1 MMSLN
6 QRILSSAFV
15 VLILFVVGTAITL
28 DRAFQDNALAA
39 LQDRM
44 LGKLYLLMGDAEVD
58 LDGNLTM
65 PEEFPGFPQISQIH
79 SGTAAFITDG
89 TQKLVWQ
96 SLSALYLPAL
106 PTNEQMTDQ
115 QQFKRLIMNDTPYF
129 LYHYP
134 VQWETEAKDYPFVF
148 HLLMDSSLFDDQR
161 DQYENTLWSWLAAIA
176 LLLLVVQAVA
186 LRWGL
191 LPMRKV
197 AGELNRIEAGQQE
210 NLGGR
215 YPVELSKLT
224 DNINSLI
231 HHERKYQQR
240 YRNALADLA
249 HSLKTP
255 LAILQ
260 GAIKTETD
268 PRKLKLL
275 VAQQIERMDNIVQY
289 QLRRAATIGKL
300 PGARLIRLQPIIEKI
315 VNAVSRAHYSKQP
328 RIDIEVDSAIS
339 LQINESDLL
348 ELLGNLVDNAF
359 KWCRER
365 VTITACHQ
373 QDKIVIKIS
382 DDGPDIPATESVR
395 ILQRGVRGDSS
406 VPGHGIGLA
415 IVQDI
420 LQANDGQLTVVSE
433 GAAGKSFVIS
443 FSQPFKTHAG
453 KGNSG
458 RRF

>member
-6 QRILSSAFV
+6 QRILSSAFF

-28 DRAFQDNALAA
+28 DRAFQDSALAA

-58 LDGNLTM
+58 SDGNLAM
-65 PEEFPGFPQISQIH
+65 PEEFPGFPQMGQLH
-79 SGTAAFITDG
+79 SGTAAFITNG
-89 TQKLVWQ
+89 TQQIVWQ
-96 SLSALYLPAL
+96 SLSASPLSVSLINMSLA
-106 PTNEQMTDQ
+106 DR
-115 QQFKRLIMNDTPYF
+115 QQFKRVMLNDIPYF

-134 VQWETEAKDYPFVF
+134 VQWETEVKDYPFVF
-148 HLLMDSSLFDDQR
+148 HLLMDSALFDNQI
-161 DQYENTLWSWLAAIA
+161 DQYENTLWSWLAVIA
-176 LLLLVVQAVA
+176 LLLFIAQAIA
-186 LRWGL
+186 LHWGL
-191 LPMRKV
+191 RPMRKV
-197 AGELNRIEAGQQE
+197 AEELNLIETGQQE

-231 HHERKYQQR
+231 QHERKHQQR

-268 PRKLKLL
+268 PHKLKLL
-275 VAQQIERMDNIVQY
+275 ATQQIERMDNIVQY
-289 QLRRAATIGKL
+289 QLRRAATIAKL
-300 PGARLIRLQPIIEKI
+300 PGARLIRLQPIIDKI

-328 RIDIEVDSAIS
+328 RIDIRLDSAIS
-339 LQINESDLL
+339 LQIDEGDLL

-359 KWCRER
+359 KWCREK
-365 VTITACHQ
+365 VTITACREL
-373 QDKIVIKIS
+373 DRIVIKIS
-382 DDGPDIPATESVR
+382 DDGPHISETEASK
-395 ILQRGVRGDSS
+395 ILQRGVRADSS

-420 LQANDGQLTVVSE
+420 LQANDGQLTIVPE

-443 FSQPFKTHAG
+443 FNQSFKTPESPRVFRG
-453 KGNSG
+453 
-458 RRF
+458 